1 MGGKAIKCTAI
12 QLRGTRKGTGFV
24 QESNETKHCCMMLT
38 LQFQYARAHRCQQR
52 TSSTPTES
60 EKTCDDKERGCQR
73 LALRSTLILLAFAM
87 HFASAAQEKTLF
99 ARFGITDLDLREKV
113 DVFLLPGATLDV
125 ERFGNFFSGASGVDY
140 LGVLADESRWRYEVG
155 LYYNSSTLVGNPQF
169 KVKYTQTQGAIDTTL
184 YLRTDFKYVN
194 AKMGFG
200 YRVSD
205 PDRSFIFTPMAG
217 MDMEYGSI
225 TLTSDLIDFVIDESG
240 EFKPRNIV
248 SDGSLL
254 IGLYTRMHMGF
265 SFGKEGRYSF
275 LLTPGIKY
283 TFKLQDDLAN
293 DDINA
298 SSAGKLSIDFTSGLG
313 INFN

>member
-1 MGGKAIKCTAI
+1 
-12 QLRGTRKGTGFV
+12 
-24 QESNETKHCCMMLT
+24 
-38 LQFQYARAHRCQQR
+38 
-52 TSSTPTES
+52 
-60 EKTCDDKERGCQR
+60 
-73 LALRSTLILLAFAM
+73 
-87 HFASAAQEKTLF
+87 
-99 ARFGITDLDLREKV
+99 
-113 DVFLLPGATLDV
+113 
-125 ERFGNFFSGASGVDY
+125 
-140 LGVLADESRWRYEVG
+140 
-155 LYYNSSTLVGNPQF
+155 
-169 KVKYTQTQGAIDTTL
+169 
-184 YLRTDFKYVN
+184 
-194 AKMGFG
+194 
-200 YRVSD
+200 
-205 PDRSFIFTPMAG
+205 
-217 MDMEYGSI
+217 MEYGSI